1 MSTHVN
7 DPNEA
12 IESAQNES
20 TTLEAQP
27 VRQLASEPS
36 SEPSSELS
44 SEPSSELSGKPVGD
58 PEVVPTSGV
67 VTVLAEQAGKAQKAS
82 SVDKAAQEA
91 NSREARV
98 RLITEAVKGANASDV
113 RAAANIVYALV
124 QADPACT
131 NLIIDSALQAKLD
144 ALVARVRLSH
154 PALFRAV
161 PEVSPLSSS
170 MSAAATPSESARA
183 QLAMVESRARATN
196 DRRALLEY
204 LRARRGA
211 VALR

>member
-1 MSTHVN
+1 
-7 DPNEA
+7 
-12 IESAQNES
+12 
-20 TTLEAQP
+20 
-27 VRQLASEPS
+27 
-36 SEPSSELS
+36 
-44 SEPSSELSGKPVGD
+44 
-58 PEVVPTSGV
+58 
-67 VTVLAEQAGKAQKAS
+67 VTVLAEPTGKAEKAS
-82 SVDKAAQEA
+82 SADKAAQEA
-91 NSREARV
+91 SSREARI
-98 RLITEAVKGANASDV
+98 RLITEAVKGANAADV
-113 RAAANIVYALV
+113 RAAANIVYALA

-131 NLIIDSALQAKLD
+131 NLIVHAALRTKLD

-161 PEVSPLSSS
+161 PEVSHLSSS